1 MEPTPNYT
9 HQRWRLEEEEEE
21 EGARVLDAVSN
32 ATLLP
37 VAEKREPEESRG
49 DVYFRP
55 PPLNDKRKCYPDMM
69 GISKM
74 AVQRSESMQR
84 QIALPYAGLVKTSIV
99 TSVRG

>member
-32 ATLLP
+32 ATRLP

-49 DVYFRP
+49 DVYFP
-55 PPLNDKRKCYPDMM
+55 PPL
-69 GISKM
+69 
-74 AVQRSESMQR
+74 
-84 QIALPYAGLVKTSIV
+84 
-99 TSVRG
+99 